1 MKRIISEPQDKSSRL
16 VAKFRAANR
25 MQHILLNPNR
35 SLYEER
41 IAQKILRAM
50 RAQGRIPRRRTIVHS
65 LTLIRRTVRVR
76 VRARR
81 TAPATAARAADSG
94 GSGGDP
100 DPEPPR
106 LHSYTYSPPASV
118 GGAL

>member
-16 VAKFRAANR
+16 LAKFRAANR
-25 MQHILLNPNR
+25 LQHILLNPNR
-35 SLYEER
+35 SPHEER

-94 GSGGDP
+94 GPGSGDP

-106 LHSYTYSPPASV
+106 SPYTYSLPSV

>member
-1 MKRIISEPQDKSSRL
+1 MTKILSGSADKSSRL
-16 VAKFRAANR
+16 AEKFRRENR
-25 MQHILLNPNR
+25 LQHILLNPDR
-35 SLYEER
+35 SPYEER

-50 RAQGRIPRRRTIVHS
+50 RAQGRIPRRRPIVQVQGVRS
-65 LTLIRRTVRVR
+65 VIRRTVRR

-81 TAPATAARAADSG
+81 TSPATAARASDSG
-94 GSGGDP
+94 GSGSG

-106 LHSYTYSPPASV
+106 SHSSCSLPAS

>member
-1 MKRIISEPQDKSSRL
+1 MTKILSGSADKSSRL
-16 VAKFRAANR
+16 AEKFRRENR
-25 MQHILLNPNR
+25 LQHILLNPDR
-35 SLYEER
+35 SPYEER

-50 RAQGRIPRRRTIVHS
+50 RTQGRIPRRRPIGQGIRSV
-65 LTLIRRTVRVR
+65 IRRTVRR

-81 TAPATAARAADSG
+81 TSPATAARAADSG
-94 GSGGDP
+94 GPGSGDP

-106 LHSYTYSPPASV
+106 SPYTYSLPSV

>member
-25 MQHILLNPNR
+25 LQHILLNPNR
-35 SLYEER
+35 SPHEER

-50 RAQGRIPRRRTIVHS
+50 RAQGRIPRRRPIVQGIRS
-65 LTLIRRTVRVR
+65 VIRRTVRR

-81 TAPATAARAADSG
+81 TSPATAARAADSG
-94 GSGGDP
+94 GSGDP
-100 DPEPPR
+100 EPEPPR
-106 LHSYTYSPPASV
+106 PRSLSYSLPMS